1 MDFNIQKE
9 RICLCET
16 AFQGSSEQAVDC
28 DITLPEYLP
37 DIVKIL
43 RCSLIP
49 GVKSHQINGDRITAE
64 CCCLVRVL
72 YICDE
77 GKMHCFEQNLQFAK
91 QIEIKS
97 SENSTEFF
105 VGSKSDYVNYRVSG
119 QRRFEIHGAVTIFA
133 KSSSKKK
140 IEPVT
145 DAGGDGITIKSEKC
159 DVCDLI
165 STVERSFTV
174 AETCDAGAL
183 SEPMGAIVS
192 SCGWG
197 VIDELKIVSNKLFLK
212 GELIVHTAFTGTE
225 THEVETLENIVN
237 INQIIEAPEITDT
250 CHIDAYLSLICLQ
263 VKPRFDLS
271 GNKNLLD
278 IEASLCLSVCGYET
292 RNLSIVKDAYS
303 VKYETDIKKSVV
315 YLASIQDEIED
326 TFLCRG
332 DIDLSATGCTKVLS
346 FMCTDITSG
355 FALLD
360 NSCTIQGEVTADI
373 IYEDVK
379 GEICYIT
386 RQIPYEYK
394 KPSGVID
401 GILSCTPK
409 CSISAFSFVINS
421 GNSLDVRIEINI
433 RGFVFNE
440 KERLITTDLAVNHD
454 KVKEI
459 KTASLTVY
467 FAEKDESLWGIAEKY
482 NTTVERIMGENKL
495 TEAYTTDKCKLL
507 IPKM

>member
-16 AFQGSSEQAVDC
+16 AFQGNAEQAVDC

-43 RCSLIP
+43 RCTLIP
-49 GVKSHQINGDRITAE
+49 GVKSHQLNGDRVTAE

-77 GKMHCFEQNLQFAK
+77 GKLQCFEQSLQFAK
-91 QIEIKS
+91 QIEIKNAD
-97 SENSTEFF
+97 NSADIF
-105 VGSKSDYVNYRVSG
+105 VGCKSDYVNYRVSG
-119 QRRFEIHGAVTIFA
+119 QRRFEIHGAVSIFA
-133 KSSSKKK
+133 KCNNKKR

-145 DAGGDGITIKSEKC
+145 DAGGDGIALKSEKC
-159 DVCDLI
+159 DVCDMI
-165 STVERSFTV
+165 STVERTFTV
-174 AETCDAGAL
+174 TETCDAGQL
-183 SEPMGAIVS
+183 TEPMGAVVS

-197 VIDELKIVSNKLFLK
+197 IIEELKIVSNKLFLK
-212 GELIVHTAFTGTE
+212 GELIVHTAFTGAE
-225 THEVETLENIVN
+225 THDVETLENIVT
-237 INQIIEAPEITDT
+237 INQIIEAPDITED

-263 VKPRFDLS
+263 IKPRFDLS

-278 IEASLCLSVCGYET
+278 IEATLCLSANGYET
-292 RNLSIVKDAYS
+292 KHLSLVKDAYS

-315 YLASIQDEIED
+315 YLASVQDEIEE

-332 DIDLSATGCTKVLS
+332 DIDLSTTGCTKVLS
-346 FMCTDITSG
+346 FMCTDITCG
-355 FALLD
+355 FSLLD
-360 NSCTIQGEVTADI
+360 SSCTIQGEVTADI
-373 IYEDVK
+373 IYEDIK
-379 GEICYIT
+379 GDICFAT
-386 RQIPYEYK
+386 RQVPYEYK
-394 KPSGVID
+394 KPAGMVD
-401 GILSCTPK
+401 GILSCNPK
-409 CSISAFSFVINS
+409 CSVSACSFVMN
-421 GNSLDVRIEINI
+421 GENRLDVRIEINA

-467 FAEKDESLWGIAEKY
+467 FAEKGESLWTIAEKY
-482 NTTVERIMGENKL
+482 NTTVERVMNENKL
-495 TEAYTTDKCKLL
+495 TEAQVPDKCKLL